1 VEVDAQPEHDVDD
14 VDEVEVEA
22 VEVCGNRQT
31 VVSPHEREG

>member
-1 VEVDAQPEHDVDD
+1 VDDVDD